1 MLGGLFLGGLVAGA
15 SALAQDAPALLR
27 GGPPDG
33 SLAAGIQQVALS
45 PDEARRMHAESILD
59 LVLEEGHYWIDARQP
74 AKALDSI
81 QRALAIQPGNGDA
94 LAMLGIIQVDGGD
107 LDSARNTLDR
117 LVRAG
122 GSADQVGR
130 LRAALRFGPVDP
142 QGLAEARRLA
152 GSGNMLAAMLRYR
165 DLFHNGDPPPGLALE
180 YYRVLG
186 GTILGYNDARAKLSA
201 LVASSPHD
209 LDARLTLAQILT
221 YRDVTRPAGLAELR
235 RLALGT
241 APPVIRGLAVRA
253 WRDTL
258 SWMPIVG
265 ASIPLYMDW
274 LALHP
279 DDAMIVG
286 RLEKA
291 RATQAMIDEG
301 NDRTEGYVL
310 LAHGRLDAA
319 DAAFQRALAVNPQD
333 ADVLGGLGLTAQRRR
348 QPAVA
353 RGYFRRA
360 IAADAA
366 RAPHWRAA
374 IRSLDEVGGDDPDI
388 VRITRLMA
396 DGQYDAAR
404 AALAR
409 LAQQRP
415 ELALAVLMMEGGLD
429 RRQGRV
435 ADAERIY
442 REVLRRRPHD
452 PDASFNLAD
461 LLFQRGQGDEARV
474 LMARLATDRPAL
486 LPRLQAADDADRAA
500 HARTDVERI
509 GFLRQALDR
518 MPGDPWRTLGLAQ
531 ALYRDGRTRDA
542 RDLMAGLTQDVHAPA
557 ANLQAGIIFAMSGH
571 DIDWAQR
578 LIARLPPAAD
588 NADMARITRQIALY
602 RQIRA
607 LPPNDMRSILV
618 LADQPD
624 PTGDRAAILVNALLD
639 GHDVGSARWVVAH
652 EAAITPSP
660 RPSQRLAYAGLSLR
674 LQSVGDTQ
682 RFLEDYDRLM
692 QEQVMSPTADEAQ
705 AREDV
710 AVGLAVLKTDRLVG
724 QKLPDD
730 AYGTI
735 APVVAAHPDAAR
747 AWLALGRVY
756 RAQGKSDLALRT
768 DQGALRMRPDSVEA
782 MAAVALDALATN
794 DRPLARS
801 MAQQLTTRDPDN
813 PLSWQ
818 VRAENDRA
826 DGHDAQ
832 QLADLRHLR
841 DLQCRA
847 AADAECGADALRQPD
862 DRWPEIDIAYDPQ
875 RGAALPASY
884 HYRPQDGQAAAVNRQ
899 IVYLRDSVSPQ
910 VDANVYVRSRLGSGG
925 LGQLTE
931 LAIPMTGTLPFSSWL
946 HRMSFSVTPIM
957 LFTGD
962 PLDAAYTARQFGTV
976 LVNGA
981 AASAYHHY
989 YAQGVGLDLRYVNHW
1004 FSADVG
1010 STPLGFPIANV
1021 VGGVEFAP
1029 HLAPGLT
1036 LRITG
1041 DRRMVTDSELSYAGM
1056 RDPGTGRVWGGV
1068 TRLSGHGALEWAT
1081 PIWNLYAGGGFAYLS
1096 GTHVADNTE
1105 IEAGLGGSATVW
1117 EMDQRQRLRL
1127 GIDLTYFGYKRNAY
1141 VFTWGQGGYFSPQSY
1156 YAIMPTIEY
1165 SGHVDRWTWFLRG
1178 EAGYQNYDDAAAPYY
1193 PLDDGLQQASMAAQP
1208 NSFGKQGASGVA
1220 GTGRARVAYQV
1231 NPELR
1236 LGLEGG
1242 YTRAGSWSEASG
1254 MLLLHYVFDGQ

>member
-1 MLGGLFLGGLVAGA
+1 MLGGLLSGGLMLGGLVVGTPAF
-15 SALAQDAPALLR
+15 AQVV
-27 GGPPDG
+27 PPP
-33 SLAAGIQQVALS
+33 GIQPVALS
-45 PDEARRMHAESILD
+45 SDEARRAHAASILD

-74 AKALDSI
+74 DKALGSI
-81 QRALAIQPGNGDA
+81 QRALAIQPGNEDA
-94 LAMLGIIQVDGGD
+94 LTMLGIVQVNSGD
-107 LDSARNTLDR
+107 LAGARATLDR
-117 LVRAG
+117 LVKAG
-122 GSADQVGR
+122 GSAELVAR

-142 QGLAEARRLA
+142 RGLEEARRLA
-152 GSGNMLAAMLRYR
+152 GTGNMLAAMLHYR

-186 GTILGYNDARAKLSA
+186 GTILGYNEARTKLTA
-201 LVASSPHD
+201 LVAGSPHD

-221 YRDVTRPAGLAELR
+221 YRDVTRAAGLAQLR
-235 RLALGT
+235 QLALGN
-241 APPVIRGLAVRA
+241 APPVIRALAVRA

-258 SWMPIVG
+258 SWLPIVG
-265 ASIPLYMDW
+265 ASIPIYMDW

-279 DDAMIVG
+279 DDAMVLG

-291 RATQAMIDEG
+291 RATQAIIDEG

-310 LAHGRLDAA
+310 LTHGRLDAA
-319 DAAFQRALAVNPQD
+319 SAAFQRAQAVNPQD
-333 ADVLGGLGLTAQRRR
+333 ADVLGGLGLVAQRRR
-348 QPAVA
+348 QPGVA

-374 IRSLDEVGGDDPDI
+374 IRNLDAVGQNDPEI
-388 VRITRLMA
+388 VRITHLMA
-396 DGQYDAAR
+396 EGQYDAAR

-409 LAQQRP
+409 LATRP
-415 ELALAVLMMEGGLD
+415 EMALAVLMMEGGLD
-429 RRQGRV
+429 RRQGRT
-435 ADAERIY
+435 AEAERIY
-442 REVLRRRPHD
+442 REVLRRRPRD
-452 PDASFNLAD
+452 PDAMFNLAD

-474 LMARLATDRPAL
+474 LMARLGTERPAL
-486 LPRLQAADDADRAA
+486 LPRLEAADDMDRAA
-500 HARTDVERI
+500 HAGTDAERI

-518 MPGDPWRTLGLAQ
+518 VPGDPWLSLSLAQ
-531 ALYRDGRTRDA
+531 ALYRDGRTREA

-571 DIDWAQR
+571 DIDRAEQ

-588 NADMARITRQIALY
+588 TADMTRIMRQIALY
-602 RQIRA
+602 RQIRT
-607 LPPNDMRSILV
+607 LPPHDMRSILV

-639 GHDVGSARWVVAH
+639 GHDTGSARWVVAH

-660 RPSQRLAYAGLSLR
+660 RPTQRLAYAGLSLR

-682 RFLEDYDRLM
+682 RFLDEYDRLVRA
-692 QEQVMSPTADEAQ
+692 QAAPPTADEAQ

-710 AVGLAVLKTDRLVG
+710 AVGLAVLKTDRLIG
-724 QKLPDD
+724 QKQPDQ
-730 AYGTI
+730 AYGVI

-756 RAQGKSDLALRT
+756 QAQGKSDLALHT
-768 DQGALRMRPDSVEA
+768 DQDALHRRPESVEA
-782 MAAVALDALATN
+782 MAAVALDALALN
-794 DRPLARS
+794 DRPLARE
-801 MAQQLTTRDPDN
+801 MARQLTARDPDN
-813 PLSWQ
+813 VVTWQ

-826 DGHDAQ
+826 EGRDRQ
-832 QLADLRHLR
+832 QLADLERAR
-841 DLQCRA
+841 DLQCRT
-847 AADAECGADALRQPD
+847 GADADCGAEAVRQPD
-862 DRWPEIDIAYDPQ
+862 YRWPDIDAGYDPQ
-875 RGAALPASY
+875 RGAPLPASY
-884 HYRPQDGQAAAVNRQ
+884 HYLPQDEQTAAVNRR
-899 IVYLRDSVSPQ
+899 IVYVRDSLSPQ
-910 VDANVYVRSRLGSGG
+910 IDANAYVRSRLGSGG

-931 LAIPMTGTLPFSSWL
+931 LAFPMTGTLPFSSWL
-946 HRMSFSVTPIM
+946 QRMSFSVTPVA

-962 PLDAAYTARQFGTV
+962 PLRNTDTARQFGTV

-981 AASAYHHY
+981 PASAHHHEY
-989 YAQGVGLDLRYVNHW
+989 VSGAGLDLRYVDNW

-1021 VGGVEFAP
+1021 LGGVEFAP
-1029 HLAPGLT
+1029 HLTPNLT

-1041 DRRMVTDSELSYAGM
+1041 GRRMVTDSELSYAGM
-1056 RDPGTGRVWGGV
+1056 RDPGTGRIWGGV

-1081 PIWNLYAGGGFAYLS
+1081 PVWNLYAGGGFAYLS
-1096 GTHVADNTE
+1096 GTHVVDNTE
-1105 IEAGLGGSATVW
+1105 VEAGLGGSATVW
-1117 EMDQRQRLRL
+1117 QMDQRQRLRV
-1127 GIDLTYFGYKRNAY
+1127 GVNLTYFGYKRNSY

-1156 YAIMPTIEY
+1156 YAIMPTVEY
-1165 SGHVDRWTWFLRG
+1165 SGHIDRWTWFLRG
-1178 EAGYQNYDDAAAPYY
+1178 EGGYQNYHDASAPYY
-1193 PLDDGLQQASMAAQP
+1193 PLNDGLQQTSMTTPP
-1208 NSFGKQGASGVA
+1208 NMFGKQGASGVA

-1231 NPELR
+1231 NPQLR